1 MPDRIF
7 NIRLLIDAVVLL
19 AYFFGIVALGLWA
32 GRRNKNLQDFSLGGG
47 SIPWWAVL
55 ASIIAAETS
64 AATFLGTP
72 AEGFKTRGYF
82 YGQLAIGTVLARIV
96 IAFTFIKPYYD
107 YRVQSVYEFLTVR
120 FGTKTKN
127 MASGIFLFTRVLGIG
142 VRLYLGGAIM
152 VVIWRYLF
160 PSLPVN
166 LNTYIWGIIFV
177 TVITTIYTA
186 VGGIKAVVW
195 TDLIQAVL
203 MFSSVIFAI
212 FLLLRSIPGGF
223 ETVKSNLGG
232 LGNVKL
238 FQTGWNSE
246 LPFGAAVKAMLEEP
260 YTIFAAFIGSTL
272 LTMATHGTDQD
283 MVQRM
288 LTAPDHRKSRL
299 SLILS
304 GVMDLPIAGAFL
316 TVGILLSV
324 YYSVVPGA
332 TLPAADNEI
341 FGDYIVHQMPV
352 VFRGL
357 IIAGIF
363 ATMMG
368 STSAALNALATSF
381 TKDFYLPY
389 IRPGATD
396 RQAIRAAR
404 IATAVFGVLMILVAT
419 MAANAVLQDA
429 KLTIIPIAI
438 GILGYTYGALVGV
451 FLLGMLTRSR
461 GSDGANVVGMTV
473 GIMSVLVLCKV
484 TMPAFDVL
492 TLLRGKLVGSQWNFG
507 WFMPDWW
514 PKISW
519 PWFVFVGCVVTLAI
533 AAFFRTPARQIAAA
547 EAHVAANPRA

>member
-1 MPDRIF
+1 MDA
-7 NIRLLIDAVVLL
+7 RLAIDAVVLFV
-19 AYFFGIVALGLWA
+19 YFIGIVVLGLWA
-32 GRRNKNLQDFSLGGG
+32 GRRNRNLEDFSLGSR

-152 VVIWRYLF
+152 VVVWRYLF

-195 TDLIQAVL
+195 TDVIQAVL

-212 FLLLRSIPGGF
+212 VLLLRHIPGGL
-223 ETVKSNLGG
+223 ETVKTNLGG
-232 LGNVKL
+232 WSNVKL
-238 FQTGWNSE
+238 FQTGWNAQ
-246 LPFGAAVKAMLEEP
+246 LPFGLALKAMFEEP

-288 LTAPDHRKSRL
+288 LTAPDHRKSQL

-304 GVMDLPIAGAFL
+304 GLMDLPIAGAFL

-324 YYSVVPGA
+324 YYSVVPGT

-341 FGDYIVHQMPV
+341 FGHYIVHEMPV

-357 IIAGIF
+357 IIAGVF

-404 IATAVFGVLMILVAT
+404 VATAIFGVLMILVAT
-419 MAANAVLQDA
+419 MAANAVLHDA

-438 GILGYTYGALVGV
+438 GILGYTYGALLAV
-451 FLLGMLTRSR
+451 FLLGMLTRNR
-461 GSDGANVVGMTV
+461 GADWPNVVAMIV
-473 GIMSVLVLCKV
+473 GIMSVLILCKV
-484 TMPAFDVL
+484 AIPAFDLAALFSGRFV
-492 TLLRGKLVGSQWNFG
+492 TATWDFG

-514 PKISW
+514 PKIAW
-519 PWFVFVGCVVTLAI
+519 PWFVCVGCVVTFSISVL
-533 AAFFRTPARQIAAA
+533 FRTPPQQVAAA
-547 EAHVAANPRA
+547 RTHVA

>member
-1 MPDRIF
+1 MDA
-7 NIRLLIDAVVLL
+7 RLAIDTVVLL
-19 AYFFGIVALGLWA
+19 AYFVGIVALGLWA
-32 GRRNKNLQDFSLGGG
+32 GRRNRNLEDFSLGSR

-96 IAFTFIKPYYD
+96 IALTFIKPYYD

-160 PSLPVN
+160 PSLPVS

-195 TDLIQAVL
+195 TDVIQAAL

-212 FLLLRSIPGGF
+212 FLLLRNIPGGF
-223 ETVKSNLGG
+223 ETVKTNLGG
-232 LGNVKL
+232 LSNIKL
-238 FQTGWNSE
+238 FQTGWNTQ
-246 LPFGAAVKAMLEEP
+246 LPFGQALKAMLEEP
-260 YTIFAAFIGSTL
+260 YTVFAAFIGSTL

-288 LTAPDHRKSRL
+288 LTAPDHRKSQL

-341 FGDYIVHQMPV
+341 FGDYIIHQMPV

-404 IATAVFGVLMILVAT
+404 ISTAIFGILMILVAT
-419 MAANAVLQDA
+419 MAANAVLHDA

-438 GILGYTYGALVGV
+438 GILGYTYGALIGV

-492 TLLRGKLVGSQWNFG
+492 ALLRGKLVASQWNFG

-519 PWFVFVGCVVTLAI
+519 PWFVFVGCAVTLSI
-533 AAFFRTPARQIAAA
+533 AALFRTPATQIAAA
-547 EAHVAANPRA
+547 EAHVASASRA

>member
-1 MPDRIF
+1 VDA
-7 NIRLLIDAVVLL
+7 RLAIDTVVLL
-19 AYFFGIVALGLWA
+19 AYFIGIVALGLWA
-32 GRRNKNLQDFSLGGG
+32 GRRNRNLEDFSLGSR

-55 ASIIAAETS
+55 ASIIAAETTG
-64 AATFLGTP
+64 ATFLGTP

-107 YRVQSVYEFLTVR
+107 YRVQSVYEFLTMR

-142 VRLYLGGAIM
+142 VRLYLAGAIM
-152 VVIWRYLF
+152 VIIWRYLF

-166 LNTYIWGIIFV
+166 LSTYVWGIIFV
-177 TVITTIYTA
+177 TVITTIYTT

-212 FLLLRSIPGGF
+212 FLLLRNIPGGF

-232 LGNVKL
+232 LSNIKL
-238 FQTGWNSE
+238 FQTGWNTE
-246 LPFGAAVKAMLEEP
+246 LPFGPALKAMLEEP

-288 LTAPDHRKSRL
+288 LTAPDHRKSQL

-332 TLPAADNEI
+332 TVPAADNEI
-341 FGDYIVHQMPV
+341 FGHYIIHEMPV

-357 IIAGIF
+357 IIAGVF

-404 IATAVFGVLMILVAT
+404 IATGIFGVLMIFVAT

-429 KLTIIPIAI
+429 KLTIIPIAL
-438 GILGYTYGALVGV
+438 GILGYTYGALIGV
-451 FLLGMLTRSR
+451 FLLGMLTRAR
-461 GSDGANVVGMTV
+461 GADGANVVGMTM
-473 GIMSVLVLCKV
+473 GITSVLVLCKV
-484 TMPAFDVL
+484 RIPAFDIL
-492 TLLRGKLVGSQWNFG
+492 ALLRGKLVAAPWDFG
-507 WFMPDWW
+507 WFMPEWW

-519 PWFVFVGCVVTLAI
+519 PWYVFVGCTVTLVI
-533 AAFFRTPARQIAAA
+533 TVLFRTPTRQIAAA
-547 EAHVAANPRA
+547 EAHVAAASRA

>member
-1 MPDRIF
+1 MDA
-7 NIRLLIDAVVLL
+7 RLAIDTVVLF

-32 GRRNKNLQDFSLGGG
+32 GRRNKNLQDFSLGAR

-82 YGQLAIGTVLARIV
+82 YGQLVIGTILARII
-96 IAFTFIKPYYD
+96 IASTFIKPYYD

-160 PSLPVN
+160 PTLPVN

-177 TVITTIYTA
+177 TIITTIYTA

-212 FLLLRSIPGGF
+212 FLLLRHIPGGF
-223 ETVKSNLGG
+223 NTVKENLGG
-232 LGNVKL
+232 LNNVKI

-246 LPFGAAVKAMLEEP
+246 LPFGAAMKAMLEEP
-260 YTIFAAFIGSTL
+260 YTLFAAFIGSTL

-288 LTAPDHRKSRL
+288 LTAPNYRKSQL
-299 SLILS
+299 SLVLS
-304 GVMDLPIAGAFL
+304 GIMDLPIAMAFL

-324 YYSVVPGA
+324 YYSVVPGT

-341 FGDYIVHQMPV
+341 FGHYIVHEMPV

-357 IIAGIF
+357 IIAGVF

-389 IRPGATD
+389 IRPNATD

-404 IATAVFGVLMILVAT
+404 IATTVFGVLMIIVAT
-419 MAANAVLQDA
+419 MAANAVLQNA

-438 GILGYTYGALVGV
+438 GILGYTYGALLAV

-461 GSDGANVVGMTV
+461 GADVSNVVAMIV

-484 TMPAFDVL
+484 SIPAFDV
-492 TLLRGKLVGSQWNFG
+492 TALVSGRFVPAAWNFG

-514 PKISW
+514 PQIAW

-533 AAFFRTPARQIAAA
+533 SIFFRTPQRQMALAQ
-547 EAHVAANPRA
+547 AHVGLGDTSRS